1 MTGASGLHAGAAG
14 SGQAGNAVGFVLVLI
29 AGAVLAWHGLRVYT
43 GRKRVS
49 FWELKTVKGT
59 LRRPDLDLVGAWGG
73 SGLAL
78 LGLGGLLHIVQSGPV
93 AAVAVVVEVA
103 GGVGILLGLA
113 FYVYLPRRLRP
124 AWSMWPQRRP
134 RRKTGRR
141 PPGKSRPEAA
151 SGEQNAS

>member
-1 MTGASGLHAGAAG
+1 MTGASGLHAVAGG
-14 SGQAGNAVGFVLVLI
+14 SGQAGNAVGFALI
-29 AGAVLAWHGLRVYT
+29 LIVGAVL
-43 GRKRVS
+43 
-49 FWELKTVKGT
+49 
-59 LRRPDLDLVGAWGG
+59 G

-78 LGLGGLLHIVQSGPV
+78 LGLGGLLHIVRSGPV

-124 AWSMWPQRRP
+124 AWSAWPRRRP